1 MFQIKKVES
10 FIHPCLLRQMGED
23 GSVSEATLRVR
34 FKHFSREALD
44 ALVAEANEDDLLF
57 DLVVL
62 GIVDTVADA
71 DGNALTP
78 DAALAA
84 IRSNLPLS
92 NQIVAQFWECISG
105 AAAKNAKRSR
115 GR

>member
-1 MFQIKKVES
+1 
-10 FIHPCLLRQMGED
+10 MGED

-44 ALVAEANEDDLLF
+44 ALVAEASEDELLF
-57 DLVVL
+57 DLVVI
-62 GIVDTVADA
+62 GIEDTVADA
-71 DGNALTP
+71 DGNAMTAE
-78 DAALAA
+78 AALAA